1 MNDIR
6 ALQNAESPLLRLPLE
21 LKTRIYELVC
31 GGQTLH
37 ISRGDGRLSH
47 HLCRAKLSEEEI
59 QEKFDTSEAVW
70 YAPETAYCHWHCY
83 AHTESAHGCHIC
95 THHTN
100 SWRPP
105 TAKLDLNVLH
115 CCRQIYLESMFVP
128 YHANTFSFDSA
139 ILLSQFYRHIPERYR
154 IVIRS
159 LHVNLLIFMREKY
172 YIQDWNMAFENV
184 RTSLKGLQRLYIT
197 MELYPLDAEP
207 RYEDHRP
214 IEKSLLSHISQAGK
228 LDLKVATVVLW
239 DSHSTF
245 RWSNDEIGMGGL
257 QERRT
262 LAQMQEWSRC
272 LRKAL
277 LQRLRFGLGE
287 LEA

>member
-1 MNDIR
+1 MNDTR

-37 ISRGDGRLSH
+37 ISRGEGRLSH
-47 HLCRAKLSEEEI
+47 HLCRATLSEEEI
-59 QEKFDTSEAVW
+59 QEEFDTSEAVW

-83 AHTESAHGCHIC
+83 AHTESAHGCRIC
-95 THHTN
+95 RHHPK

-105 TAKLDLNVLH
+105 NAKLDLNVLH

-139 ILLSQFYRHIPERYR
+139 ILLSQFNCHIPERYR
-154 IVIRS
+154 TVIRS
-159 LHVNLLIFMREKY
+159 LRVDLVVFMREKH
-172 YIQDWNMAFENV
+172 YIQDWNMAFEKV
-184 RTSLKGLQRLYIT
+184 GTSLKGLQRLYIT
-197 MELYPLDAEP
+197 IELYTLEARP
-207 RYEDHRP
+207 RPEDHRSV
-214 IEKSLLSHISQAGK
+214 EKSLLSNISQAGK

-239 DSHSTF
+239 DSHSRF
-245 RWSNDEIGMGGL
+245 RWLGDEIDMGEL
-257 QERRT
+257 QERWP
-262 LAQMQEWSRC
+262 LAQMQEWSRY

-277 LQRLRFGLGE
+277 LHD
-287 LEA
+287 